1 MIFLNKE
8 DKIIH
13 TSLVETRL
21 MDERLSPYATKN
33 SECIKV
39 KHTHKPLIEFDI
51 RWPFEKDIDRVL
63 YSKSYSRYVDKTQ
76 ALSFLVMFILQN
88 VLYMFNGYQELQD
101 KLDED

>member
-1 MIFLNKE
+1 MIFLKKE

-13 TSLVETRL
+13 SSLIETKL

-39 KHTHKPLIEFDI
+39 KHTLKPSTEFDI

-63 YSKSYSRYVDKTQ
+63 YSKSYSR
-76 ALSFLVMFILQN
+76 
-88 VLYMFNGYQELQD
+88 
-101 KLDED
+101 